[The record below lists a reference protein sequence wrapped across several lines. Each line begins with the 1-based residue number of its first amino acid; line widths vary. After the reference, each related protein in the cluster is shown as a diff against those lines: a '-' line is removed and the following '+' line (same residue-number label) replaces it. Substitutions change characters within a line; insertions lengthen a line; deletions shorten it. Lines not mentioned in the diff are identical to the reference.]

1 MKRESFFRIP
11 IILSTLFIVLL
22 MGCGSGLGG
31 SAIGQNATQT
41 ETLEQEL
48 TSMAADLASLNAYYR
63 NLESEVEQTKTLNQN
78 LIDLSED
85 LIAQDGNYS
94 VETSAA
100 LDESRYTLWRFED
113 SLMEITEERERI
125 IGELLGL
132 ITTDI
137 TNVLLRF
144 SDDETEIEETPP
156 EIFDALFDGLIQ
168 QEIQLSNVI
177 HDLNNIETTLK
188 TIDLTPVQGFNA
200 SSSERGLTG
209 SKPPPEFLYVSS
221 DEQYQE
227 WISGEYY
234 PCTSTPCGHLNVTSW
249 NNKEIYVKVSGQST
263 DPSDDWYWAY
273 IFKYS
278 PGTWVIQYVSPALTD
293 ASGNY
298 MWNAHRYSDAVEP
311 WTGVWDDIT
320 ITPIGR

>member
-85 LIAQDGNYS
+85 LISQAENYNLG
-94 VETSAA
+94 TSAG
-100 LDESRYTLWRFED
+100 LDESRYALWRIED
-113 SLMEITEERERI
+113 SLMEITDERERI

-144 SDDETEIEETPP
+144 SDDETQIQETPP
-156 EIFDALFDGLIQ
+156 EIFDGLFDGLTS
-168 QEIQLSNVI
+168 QEVKLSALV

-188 TIDLTPVQGFNA
+188 TIDLTPVQGFKA
-200 SSSERGLTG
+200 SSSDGGPTE
-209 SKPPPEFLYVSS
+209 SEPPPEFLYVSS
-221 DEQYQE
+221 DEQYQG

-311 WTGVWDDIT
+311 WTGVWDDII
-320 ITPIGR
+320 ITPIGG